1 MGIMSVKISD
11 YCKGCAFLCKTDKE
25 YCPNRKS
32 IEEAHRIAEQMNIKR
47 MENLYKIIKE
57 EK

>member
-1 MGIMSVKISD
+1 MNVKISD

-32 IEEAHRIAEQMNIKR
+32 IEEAHRIAEQINIKR